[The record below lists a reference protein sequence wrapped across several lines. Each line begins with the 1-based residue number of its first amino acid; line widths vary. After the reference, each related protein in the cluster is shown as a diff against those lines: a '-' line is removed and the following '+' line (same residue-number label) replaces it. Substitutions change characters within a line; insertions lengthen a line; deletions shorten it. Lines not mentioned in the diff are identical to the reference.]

1 MEWAGPKHTLYPVKL
16 TLRTEDRQGML
27 ADVTSAISDVRSNI
41 QNIEARTGDNKAS
54 IEVTLD
60 IVDLRHLEQIVSS
73 LKKIN
78 GVFEVERVMQ
88 A

>member
-1 MEWAGPKHTLYPVKL
+1 
-16 TLRTEDRQGML
+16 
-27 ADVTSAISDVRSNI
+27 
-41 QNIEARTGDNKAS
+41 
-54 IEVTLD
+54 VTLD

>member
-1 MEWAGPKHTLYPVKL
+1 MNPSQL
-16 TLRTEDRQGML
+16 TLHTVD
-27 ADVTSAISDVRSNI
+27 AV
-41 QNIEARTGDNKAS
+41 
-54 IEVTLD
+54 EVTLD

>member
-1 MEWAGPKHTLYPVKL
+1 
-16 TLRTEDRQGML
+16 ML

-60 IVDLRHLEQIVSS
+60 IVDLHHLEQIVSS
-73 LKKIN
+73 LKRIN

-88 A
+88 P

>member
-1 MEWAGPKHTLYPVKL
+1 
-16 TLRTEDRQGML
+16 ML
-27 ADVTSAISDVRSNI
+27 ADVTSAISGVRSNI
-41 QNIEARTGDNKAS
+41 QNIEARTGDGGAS

-78 GVFEVERVMQ
+78 GVREVERVMQ
-88 A
+88 N

>member
-1 MEWAGPKHTLYPVKL
+1 MKMIKR
-16 TLRTEDRQGML
+16 RTVQWLEIENG
-27 ADVTSAISDVRSNI
+27 SVRKIANGR
-41 QNIEARTGDNKAS
+41 EARGEWRNAGECPV
-54 IEVTLD
+54 EVTLD
-60 IVDLRHLEQIVSS
+60 IVDLHHLEQIVSS